1 MNNQYELERSLEL
14 YDDYDK
20 EKYNKKTRHLRNMQ
34 TTRLSGMEE

>member
-1 MNNQYELERSLEL
+1 MNNEYELERSLEL

-20 EKYNKKTRHLRNMQ
+20 ERYNKQTRHLRNME